1 MRRSPEH
8 GSDNLGAEGSLSL
21 FDLASEEISFLDRS
35 MNCCIGFVDMVNS
48 TKVTAEISDHR
59 KIGQYYS
66 IFINTMAVL
75 AKNYGARII
84 KNAGDALIFYF
95 PETSDSSSEAAFK
108 DILECFTTMILARDI
123 INAKLHSEG
132 GNLPSVSYRI
142 SADYGKVEV
151 ATSTSS
157 KGREDLFG
165 STMNICAKIN
175 SMAEPNGIVIGGDLY
190 QIIKS
195 FSFIDKYYQFRE
207 LRGGYSVG
215 FNHMYPVYRTLSK
228 NNDDIS
234 EIVVKSVN
242 ELFTSKRTSTIKDIQ
257 VKQQQQP
264 QSSSQL
270 LQQNQQKK
278 QLRQQQQK
286 HSANI
291 LIVDDELDI
300 LYTYKHI
307 LSAEGYNVEA
317 FTDPQEA
324 LMHFVQLPDPS
335 SYYQLVLLDIRMP
348 RLNGLQ
354 LFYKMKALSPKIKI
368 MFSSALDVAEEVVGI
383 LPGMKYDDIIKKPV
397 AREYFVNKINS
408 AVNNSTQDHL
418 ENLRV

>member
-1 MRRSPEH
+1 MSHLEL
-8 GSDNLGAEGSLSL
+8 DSL
-21 FDLASEEISFLDRS
+21 
-35 MNCCIGFVDMVNS
+35 NCCIGFIDMANS
-48 TKVTAEISDHR
+48 TKVTAEMVSDRR

-75 AKNYGARII
+75 AKNYGAKII
-84 KNAGDALIFYF
+84 KSAGDALIFYF
-95 PETSDSSSEAAFK
+95 PETSDSSNEAAFK

-123 INAKLHSEG
+123 INAKLHSE
-132 GNLPSVSYRI
+132 NLPSVSYRI

-195 FSFIDKYYQFRE
+195 FSSFVNNNNNGYEFKE
-207 LRGGYSVG
+207 LRGGYSMG
-215 FNHMYPVYRTLSK
+215 FDNVYPVYRALSK
-228 NNDDIS
+228 NNNDIS
-234 EIVVKSVN
+234 EIAINSVN

-257 VKQQQQP
+257 TKQRQP
-264 QSSSQL
+264 PSQL
-270 LQQNQQKK
+270 LQQNQQK
-278 QLRQQQQK
+278 QQQQK
-286 HSANI
+286 YSANI
-291 LIVDDELDI
+291 MVVDDELDI

-354 LFYKMKALSPKIKI
+354 LFYKMKTLSPKIKI